1 MNVYVYVCV
10 YVYVYVYVS
19 DKWETP
25 FHVPTRATL
34 REVGGFDGVY
44 VDYTLHQTA
53 VVCDRM
59 PAYFSI

>member
-1 MNVYVYVCV
+1 MPYLVVLSVGKYVHE
-10 YVYVYVYVS
+10 
-19 DKWETP
+19 KLP

-59 PAYFSI
+59 PANFSI